1 MVARLARV
9 EDDSVKPWAALID
22 PTEGFGGQECNFV
35 LRVGDADIVDSP
47 LALEDVSKGAEPNDE
62 YFAAREMSCQFVS
75 LRLDGL
81 YSFDR
86 AAMWSIGKGFVYFFR
101 LILAHEMMVF
111 QRFFHA
117 RF

>member
-1 MVARLARV
+1 MARFARV
-9 EDDSVKPWAALID
+9 EHDPVKPRAAHID
-22 PTEGFGGQECNFV
+22 LPEGFGGQKCYVV
-35 LRVGDADIVDSP
+35 LRVGEADIVDSP
-47 LALEDVSKGAEPNDE
+47 LALEDIPKGTKPNDE

-81 YSFDR
+81 YLFDR